1 MTATDKANEKLIFDA
16 VRKRFPDDMLIGE
29 ESSADAGSIAALT
42 DAPTW
47 IVDPVDGTTNF
58 VHGFPM
64 TCVSIGFGRGGKME
78 VGVVYDPCA
87 DELYQAVRGF
97 GAFLNGQRA
106 YSSDCT
112 ELGNAVVV
120 RKGGFGA
127 GENGAAP
134 SCRVYVGVK
143 SFFFSFRVHQP

>member
-16 VRKRFPDDMLIGE
+16 VRKSFPEDMLIGE

-87 DELYQAVRGF
+87 DELYQTVRGC
-97 GAFLNGQRA
+97 GAFVNGQRA

-120 RKGGFGA
+120 RG
-127 GENGAAP
+127 
-134 SCRVYVGVK
+134 RM
-143 SFFFSFRVHQP
+143 